1 MHKKLKKEVYNLLKD
16 GKIESISRE
25 VYGGSYFDVELD
37 NGFAF
42 TCRREW
48 GFPFY
53 TDIVVGN
60 LHHNKKTNRF
70 ISIYE
75 KLPLFSSL
83 RRNIVKEIDKIEKKE
98 RNARRERNKRE
109 KEAALRREV
118 EEIRKFVEEINNSK
132 Q

>member
-83 RRNIVKEIDKIEKKE
+83 RRNIVKEIDKIEKKRKE
-98 RNARRERNKRE
+98 TRVGREIKG
-109 KEAALRREV
+109 KKKPL
-118 EEIRKFVEEINNSK
+118 
-132 Q
+132 